1 MTLQVPTNY
10 FRRKALWQPSTFGGA
25 DSLRS
30 FTRPKAVFHVFSP
43 EITCFGHLLRTRFH
57 QHRKSLYPTGYA
69 DEKKAPSQE
78 MDFRKSLPLK
88 EIR

>member
-1 MTLQVPTNY
+1 RL
-10 FRRKALWQPSTFGGA
+10 
-25 DSLRS
+25 

-43 EITCFGHLLRTRFH
+43 EIPCFGHLLRTRIH

>member
-1 MTLQVPTNY
+1 MTLQVPTGY
-10 FRRKALWQPSTFGGA
+10 FRRKDLWQPSSFGGA
-25 DSLRS
+25 DSLWS
-30 FTRPKAVFHVFSP
+30 FTLPKAVFHAFSP
-43 EITCFGHLLRTRFH
+43 EIPCLGHPLGSRFH